1 MNKNATTQ
9 NAQMK
14 NAVKFSTDANYDVAF
29 FFSRRVLG
37 RSPNEAF
44 VSDEETNALLA
55 YITQLWRVLLF
66 VDTNSLLVKMT
77 QMITDTEIMEVN
89 LQ

>member
-1 MNKNATTQ
+1 
-9 NAQMK
+9 MK
-14 NAVKFSTDANYDVAF
+14 NAIKISSDTNYDVAF

-55 YITQLWRVLLF
+55 
-66 VDTNSLLVKMT
+66 
-77 QMITDTEIMEVN
+77 
-89 LQ
+89 